1 MQSDCQ
7 VKKARFQFL
16 FFFRQRRQKILVRRD
31 PRAEPRCDEDDDLVC
46 AEGLDRASNDSQ
58 LENIRSRLGWGITHI

>member
-7 VKKARFQFL
+7 VTKARFQFL

-31 PRAEPRCDEDDDLVC
+31 PRAEPRCDEDDDSVC
-46 AEGLDRASNDSQ
+46 PNASGRESI
-58 LENIRSRLGWGITHI
+58 ECPTEHERSRLGWGITHI